1 MSALDLCDGDVVRLT
16 SLKNNFVCPK
26 GKGGKEVGL
35 LSASFTAPKGKVFV
49 AVLLGVESKDGSN
62 PIDLDAAMGRLGW
75 VRKEDA
81 E

>member
-35 LSASFTAPKGKVFV
+35 LSASFTAPK
-49 AVLLGVESKDGSN
+49 
-62 PIDLDAAMGRLGW
+62 DLDAAMGRLGW